1 MATLKFEC
9 LKKRYGAVEV
19 LHDINLNV
27 ADGELISLVGASGCG
42 KSTLLRMVAGLED
55 ISGGQIILNDRVIN
69 EVAPKNRDIAM
80 VFQNYALYPHKTVA
94 ENMGFS
100 LKLRSVPRAEIDT
113 AVRRAADLL
122 GLTPYLDR
130 YPKALSGGQRQ
141 RVAMGRA
148 IVREPEVFLFDEPL
162 SNLDATLRVQMRSE
176 IRALQRRL
184 GTTSLYVTHDQLE
197 AMTMSDRIVV
207 LNGGWIEQVGTP
219 VEIYDTPR
227 NIFVAQFIGSPKMNL
242 IEGIVTSEGVMVGDT
257 LLPIIAPRPVGTPL
271 IVGIRPEHLSLG
283 AEGTGALPMVLEAL
297 EMTGAETHVYGTIAG
312 AQGIMTHAGR
322 LSGAPGDK
330 LWLTNPSE
338 IYHLFDKETGLRLD

>member
-1 MATLKFEC
+1 MATLKFEG

-19 LHDINLNV
+19 LHDINLDV

-55 ISGGQIILNDRVIN
+55 ISGGQLILNDRVIN
-69 EVAPKNRDIAM
+69 DVAPKSRDIAM

-176 IRALQRRL
+176 IRALQMRL

-242 IEGIVTSEGVMVGDT
+242 IEGVVTSEGVMVGDT
-257 LLPIIAPRPVGTPL
+257 LLPIAAPRAAGTPL

-283 AEGTGALPMVLEAL
+283 VEGPGALPMVLEAL